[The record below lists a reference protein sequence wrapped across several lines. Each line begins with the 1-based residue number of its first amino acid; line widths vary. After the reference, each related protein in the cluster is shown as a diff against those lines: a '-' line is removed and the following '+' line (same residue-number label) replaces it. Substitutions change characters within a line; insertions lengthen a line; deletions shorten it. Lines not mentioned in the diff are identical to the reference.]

1 MKKKEINVVNFQCPH
16 WGHDFCVDSQK
27 KMLVTAHG
35 WYSSSIAMGI
45 NKYQLKKGAIVVKRC
60 KNGGY
65 WFGRVKSIEWA
76 NDPQDMFFCKC
87 KTIVK
92 DRQLSKAEYNYIQKN
107 YFGDGIQ

>member
-1 MKKKEINVVNFQCPH
+1 MKEKEINVVNFQCPR
-16 WGHDFCVDSQK
+16 WGHVFSVDSQK

-35 WYSSSIAMGI
+35 WYSSSRYG
-45 NKYQLKKGAIVVKRC
+45 NTSLKKGAIVVKRGQ
-60 KNGGY
+60 NGGY

-92 DRQLSKAEYNYIQKN
+92 DRQLSKAEYKYIQKT
-107 YFGDGIQ
+107 YF